1 MSIEAMKQALDALE
15 EHGTHYARHEDD
27 YIKAITAL
35 REAIEFQEMVK
46 KGTKAWADTPDNWV
60 DDLRGGVEKQGPV
73 DWDLSNSATVERA
86 RKVVKLITERNQ
98 NVWSETDRETVH
110 AINALINFAVV
121 QFHRANTAPPKREWV
136 GLTVDEID
144 KFMPYC
150 HSNQDLSEFRTFASE
165 IEAKL
170 RSKNT

>member
-35 REAIEFQEMVK
+35 RQAIEQAEMVK
-46 KGTKAWADTPDNWV
+46 KGTKAWADTPDGWV
-60 DDLRGGVEKQGPV
+60 DDLRGGVEKQEPV

-86 RKVVKLITERNQ
+86 RKVVKLITGRNQ
-98 NVWSETDRETVH
+98 NAWSETDRETVH
-110 AINALINFAVV
+110 AINALVNFAVM
-121 QFHRANTAPPKREWV
+121 QFHRANTAPREWV
-136 GLTVDEID
+136 GFTHEELGWLNEAL
-144 KFMPYC
+144 
-150 HSNQDLSEFRTFASE
+150 NLGGRFAVIE
-165 IEAKL
+165 AIEAKL

>member
-35 REAIEFQEMVK
+35 RQAIEFQEMVK
-46 KGTKAWADTPDNWV
+46 KGTKAWANTPDNWV
-60 DDLRGGVEKQGPV
+60 DDLRGGTEKQEPV

-121 QFHRANTAPPKREWV
+121 QFHRANTAPREWV
-136 GLTVDEID
+136 GLTDEERFLND
-144 KFMPYC
+144 AR
-150 HSNQDLSEFRTFASE
+150 SEEE
-165 IEAKL
+165 IEYARAIEAILKE
-170 RSKNT
+170 KNYG

>member
-35 REAIEFQEMVK
+35 REAIEFAKMVA
-46 KGTKAWADTPDNWV
+46 KGTKAWADTPDVWV
-60 DDLRGGVEKQGPV
+60 DDLRGGVEKQEPV

-86 RKVVKLITERNQ
+86 RKVVKLITGRNQ

-110 AINALINFAVV
+110 AINALINFAVM
-121 QFHRANTAPPKREWV
+121 QFHRANTAPREWV
-136 GLTVDEID
+136 GLRDE
-144 KFMPYC
+144 
-150 HSNQDLSEFRTFASE
+150 DLPKGETYDFDRGVRWAET
-165 IEAKL
+165 KL
-170 RSKNT
+170 KEKNHG